1 MSLSSVR
8 PEVGP
13 VAWPAEYCTSWPI
26 FSSSVIFCRSSVT
39 LFSRTGDSSG
49 LVDAIVLPRGAGD
62 CAGNTCGNKVPTPHN
77 NTKEKI
83 ETQLRK
89 GTLSLTLEGLR
100 SFMAEMIAPLLT

>member
-39 LFSRTGDSSG
+39 FFSRTGDSSG
-49 LVDAIVLPRGAGD
+49 LDDAIVLQRGAFD
-62 CAGNTCGNKVPTPHN
+62 CAGNTRGNKVPTQHN
-77 NTKEKI
+77 NNNEKI
-83 ETQLRK
+83 ETKLRK
-89 GTLSLTLEGLR
+89 RTLSITIVAL
-100 SFMAEMIAPLLT
+100 

>member
-26 FSSSVIFCRSSVT
+26 F
-39 LFSRTGDSSG
+39 FSRTGDSSG
-49 LVDAIVLPRGAGD
+49 LDDATFVLPRGTGD
-62 CAGNTCGNKVPTPHN
+62 CASDTWGNKVSSPHHN
-77 NTKEKI
+77 SNEKI
-83 ETQLRK
+83 QTQLLT
-89 GTLSLTLEGLR
+89 GTLSLTLEDLR

>member
-26 FSSSVIFCRSSVT
+26 FSSSVIFSRSSVT

-49 LVDAIVLPRGAGD
+49 LDDAILLPRGAAD
-62 CAGNTCGNKVPTPHN
+62 CAGNKCGNKVPTPHN

-89 GTLSLTLEGLR
+89 GRLSLTLEDLR
-100 SFMAEMIAPLLT
+100 SFMAEMIA